1 MNLEAIS
8 ESHSHS
14 DISPEALLLSSLVYA
29 LAVSLSDSVYA
40 LTLASLIP
48 LWLMLTKR
56 FILSSL
62 IRLNAFNLIMIIT
75 LALTWP
81 DFTDGLMK
89 GITIAFRVNMI
100 YIFFGTLIYPMGYAR
115 IFSAL
120 NTLNIPEKLRVLLL
134 LTLRGI
140 FILHERFSCALTSLR
155 LRAPELHGLMKL
167 RTFAYVT
174 ASVLLQ
180 SSERSER
187 MLRAIECRGGFA
199 GFIQT
204 EHDRLRVRDIILC
217 ICFIIYAIIFLWLD
231 FYVTKI

>member
-1 MNLEAIS
+1 MNLESIS
-8 ESHSHS
+8 ESYSHS

-29 LAVSLSDSVYA
+29 LAVSLSDSLYA
-40 LTLASLIP
+40 LTFASIIP
-48 LWLMLTKR
+48 VLLMLTKR

-62 IRLNAFNLIMIIT
+62 VKLNIFNFIMIIT

-81 DFTDGLMK
+81 GFTDGLMK
-89 GITIAFRVNMI
+89 GITIALRVNMI

-115 IFSAL
+115 IFAAL
-120 NTLNIPEKLRVLLL
+120 NTLNVPEKLRVLLL

-155 LRAPELHGLMKL
+155 LRTPELHGLMKL
-167 RTFAYVT
+167 RAFAYVT

-187 MLRAIECRGGFA
+187 MMRAVQCRGGFS

-204 EHDRLRVRDIILC
+204 EHERLSMSDVILC
-217 ICFIIYAIIFLWLD
+217 ICSVIYALGIIILN
-231 FYVTKI
+231 YA